1 MQRLSPFKP
10 RTKRKLISVGNVA
23 FLLVVTMLVS
33 QLLGFLRT
41 RLVNANFPAT
51 GPESTGAYFAAF
63 NIPDFFFYT
72 LSAGVLG
79 VAFIPVLADRL
90 HKGDKKGMW
99 ELCSSLLNLLSIVMF
114 VVAVII
120 FIFAEPLIHNLV
132 APHLSPEQLHTAATI
147 MRFLALNPMLF
158 TISGILTSMQQTMGR
173 FFFYAIAPFFYN
185 LSIIASIYI
194 FQGTDLGLAGLGIG
208 ALAGGVLQLLV
219 VMLGLVGTKFRYRPR
234 INWKSLD
241 LRKVLKQLP
250 PRSVD
255 QGIDQVQSIVETNF
269 SSRLGTEYI
278 SYYNNAY
285 MLQTAPVML
294 IGTSIATAAF
304 PRLASRLS
312 EGKPELFRKEF
323 LRILRFMIWIIVPI
337 VIVVWFAR
345 GYLARLIF
353 AFEAP
358 EIALIL
364 GFLVG
369 AIFFRTIYAL
379 ISRWFYAQKDTK
391 TPLFV
396 SIFIIF
402 LVIGVTAVLARP
414 DTYGAAGLA
423 FSVSFAAMVEVL
435 ILSTVM
441 VRRDRKLL
449 ANSEFWGG
457 LFRIVS
463 ISGFTVLAG
472 YIAVQLFPLAVDDRG
487 IMVLGGKLA
496 IITIITFGTHVLLS
510 RIFGLTEARPV
521 WSRAKGVLKFTIR
534 ALGLG
539 RAIK

>member
-1 MQRLSPFKP
+1 MQRLSPFKS
-10 RTKRKLISVGNVA
+10 RSKRKLISVGNVA
-23 FLLVVTMLVS
+23 FLLIITMLIS

-41 RLVNANFPAT
+41 RLVNANFPAI

-90 HKGDKKGMW
+90 HKGDKKSMW

-114 VVAVII
+114 AVAVVI
-120 FIFAEPLIHNLV
+120 FVFAEPLIKNLV
-132 APHLSPEQLHTAATI
+132 APDLSPEQLNTAATI
-147 MRFLALNPMLF
+147 MRFLALNPLLF

-185 LSIIASIYI
+185 LSIIASIYM
-194 FQGTDLGLAGLGIG
+194 FKDSDLGLVGLGIG
-208 ALAGGVLQLLV
+208 ALMGGVLQLLIV
-219 VMLGLVGTKFRYRPR
+219 LLGLFGTGFRYRLR

-241 LRKVLKQLP
+241 FRKVLKQLP

-285 MLQTAPVML
+285 MLQMAPVML

-304 PRLASRLS
+304 PRLAGRLS
-312 EGKPELFRKEF
+312 EGKPDLFREEF
-323 LRILRFMIWIIVPI
+323 LRILRFMIWIIVPVI
-337 VIVVWFAR
+337 IVVWFAR

-402 LVIGVTAVLARP
+402 LVISVTAVLARP
-414 DTYGAAGLA
+414 ETYGAAGLA

-435 ILSTVM
+435 ILFTVM

-449 ANSEFWGG
+449 ANGEFWGG
-457 LFRIVS
+457 IFKIIS
-463 ISGFTVLAG
+463 ISGFSVLAG

-487 IMVLGGKLA
+487 ILVLGGKLA
-496 IITIITFGTHVLLS
+496 IITAITFGVHILLS
-510 RIFGLTEARPV
+510 RLFGLKEARPV
-521 WSRAKGVLKFTIR
+521 WSRAKGVMVFSLR

-539 RAIK
+539 RLVK

>member
-1 MQRLSPFKP
+1 MSPFKS
-10 RTKRKLISVGNVA
+10 RSKRKLISVGNVA
-23 FLLVVTMLVS
+23 FLLVITMLVS

-90 HKGDKKGMW
+90 HKGDKKSMW

-114 VVAVII
+114 AVAIII
-120 FIFAEPLIHNLV
+120 FIFAEPLIKNLV
-132 APHLSPEQLHTAATI
+132 APDLSPEQLHTASTI
-147 MRFLALNPMLF
+147 MRFLALNPLLF
-158 TISGILTSMQQTMGR
+158 TISGILTSMQQTLGR

-185 LSIIASIYI
+185 LSIIASIYM
-194 FQGTDLGLAGLGIG
+194 FKDTDLGLIGLGIG
-208 ALAGGVLQLLV
+208 ALMGGVLQLLV
-219 VMLGLVGTKFRYRPR
+219 VLLGLFGTEFRYRPK

-304 PRLASRLS
+304 PRLAGRLS
-312 EGKPELFRKEF
+312 EGKPDLFRKEF
-323 LRILRFMIWIIVPI
+323 LQILRFMIWIVVPV
-337 VIVVWFAR
+337 VIVAWFAR

-353 AFEAP
+353 ASEAP

-369 AIFFRTIYAL
+369 AVFFRTIYAL

-414 DTYGAAGLA
+414 ETYGAAGLA

-435 ILSTVM
+435 ILFTVM

-449 ANSEFWGG
+449 ANGEFWSGI
-457 LFRIVS
+457 FKIVS
-463 ISGFTVLAG
+463 ISGFSVLAG

-487 IMVLGGKLA
+487 ILVLGGKLA
-496 IITIITFGTHVLLS
+496 IITAITFGVHVLLS
-510 RIFGLTEARPV
+510 RLFGLKEARPV
-521 WSRAKGVLKFTIR
+521 WSRAKGVLSFSLK

-539 RAIK
+539 RFVK